1 MATGASCFGEG
12 EIMSDTIM
20 FTVRKLQHQVP
31 ATETRID
38 DALIAVSSLMT
49 TIVTARRDAERLRP
63 AQGHATIQ
71 RLAKAQ
77 MALIDASGGVLR
89 VHGELTDMARETAGL
104 DLHEC
109 PPAAAGRDAAH
120 GGAAG

>member
-1 MATGASCFGEG
+1 
-12 EIMSDTIM
+12 MSENIM
-20 FTVRKLQHQVP
+20 FVARKLQHQVP
-31 ATETRID
+31 AAETRID

-49 TIVTARRDAERLRP
+49 TIVTARRDTGDVQP
-63 AQGHATIQ
+63 TKGQATIQ

-89 VHGELTDMARETAGL
+89 VHGELAGIARESAGL

-109 PPAAAGRDAAH
+109 PAAAFADTAQR
-120 GGAAG
+120 GGLAG

>member
-1 MATGASCFGEG
+1 
-12 EIMSDTIM
+12 MSDTIM
-20 FTVRKLQHQVP
+20 FVARKLQHQVP

-49 TIVTARRDAERLRP
+49 TIVTARRDANRLSP
-63 AQGHATIQ
+63 AKGHATIQ

-89 VHGELTDMARETAGL
+89 VHGELAEIACETAGL

-109 PPAAAGRDAAH
+109 PAVAAETDATL

>member
-1 MATGASCFGEG
+1 
-12 EIMSDTIM
+12 MSENIL
-20 FTVRKLQHQVP
+20 FVAKKLQHQVP
-31 ATETRID
+31 VTETRID

-49 TIVTARRDAERLRP
+49 TIVTARRDADRVRP
-63 AQGHATIQ
+63 AKGQATIE

-89 VHGELTDMARETAGL
+89 VHGELADIARETAGL

-109 PPAAAGRDAAH
+109 PAAARVDETRH
-120 GGAAG
+120 DRVAG

>member
-1 MATGASCFGEG
+1 
-12 EIMSDTIM
+12 MSDTIM
-20 FTVRKLQHQVP
+20 FVARKLQHQVP

-49 TIVTARRDAERLRP
+49 TIVTARRDANRARP
-63 AQGHATIQ
+63 AKGQATIQ

-89 VHGELTDMARETAGL
+89 VHGELADIARETAGL

-109 PPAAAGRDAAH
+109 PAVAH
-120 GGAAG
+120 ADSAPQGGGAVAG

>member
-1 MATGASCFGEG
+1 
-12 EIMSDTIM
+12 MSDTIM
-20 FTVRKLQHQVP
+20 FVARKLQHQVP

-49 TIVTARRDAERLRP
+49 TIVTARRDGDRVRP
-63 AQGHATIQ
+63 AKGQATIQ

-77 MALIDASGGVLR
+77 MSLIDASGGVLR
-89 VHGELTDMARETAGL
+89 VHGELADIARETAGL

-109 PPAAAGRDAAH
+109 PSLAQGEVAPH
-120 GGAAG
+120 GGVAG

>member
-1 MATGASCFGEG
+1 
-12 EIMSDTIM
+12 M
-20 FTVRKLQHQVP
+20 FVAKKLQHQVP
-31 ATETRID
+31 TAETRID

-49 TIVTARRDAERLRP
+49 TIVTARRDTDDVQP
-63 AQGHATIQ
+63 AKGQATIH

-89 VHGELTDMARETAGL
+89 VHGDLAGIARESAGL

-109 PPAAAGRDAAH
+109 PPASARADDARHGSLAG
-120 GGAAG
+120 

>member
-1 MATGASCFGEG
+1 
-12 EIMSDTIM
+12 MSDTIM
-20 FTVRKLQHQVP
+20 FVARKLQHQVP

-49 TIVTARRDAERLRP
+49 TIVTARRDTERLRP
-63 AQGHATIQ
+63 AKGHATIQ

-89 VHGELTDMARETAGL
+89 VHGELAEIARETAGL

-109 PPAAAGRDAAH
+109 PAVAAETDAALGSAAG
-120 GGAAG
+120 

>member
-1 MATGASCFGEG
+1 
-12 EIMSDTIM
+12 MSETIM
-20 FTVRKLQHQVP
+20 FVARKLQHQVP
-31 ATETRID
+31 AAETRID
-38 DALIAVSSLMT
+38 DALIALSTLMAT
-49 TIVTARRDAERLRP
+49 VVTARRDTDRVRP
-63 AQGHATIQ
+63 AKGQATIQ

-89 VHGELTDMARETAGL
+89 VHGELADFARETAGL

-109 PPAAAGRDAAH
+109 PKVARADDALH

>member
-1 MATGASCFGEG
+1 
-12 EIMSDTIM
+12 MSESIL
-20 FTVRKLQHQVP
+20 FVARKLQHQVP
-31 ATETRID
+31 AAETRID

-49 TIVTARRDAERLRP
+49 TIVTARRDTDDVRP
-63 AQGHATIQ
+63 AKGQATIQ

-89 VHGELTDMARETAGL
+89 VHGELAGIAREAAGL

-109 PPAAAGRDAAH
+109 PAVARDDTARHAGL
-120 GGAAG
+120 AG

>member
-1 MATGASCFGEG
+1 
-12 EIMSDTIM
+12 MSDTIM
-20 FTVRKLQHQVP
+20 FVARKLQHQVP

-38 DALIAVSSLMT
+38 DALIAVSSLLT
-49 TIVTARRDAERLRP
+49 TIVTARRDANRARP
-63 AQGHATIQ
+63 AKGQATIQ

-89 VHGELTDMARETAGL
+89 VHGELADIARETAGL

-109 PPAAAGRDAAH
+109 PAVAHADDARHRGVAG
-120 GGAAG
+120 